1 MVVDRQSGL
10 RRTFVRRKETRGTK
24 SMEKR
29 EGSNRLG
36 EEEACAEEKRA
47 RLACEQRSNWHVLPR
62 HQMLFRG

>member
-1 MVVDRQSGL
+1 MIVDRRSSS
-10 RRTFVRRKETRGTK
+10 RRNFVGRKETRGTK

-29 EGSNRLG
+29 KGSSRLG

-47 RLACEQRSNWHVLPR
+47 RLTCEQRSNWHVLPR